1 MKNWLKK
8 YPKLYTLVQRSYFQF
23 FKRHI
28 FGITGPIRSLP
39 DFIIIGTV
47 RSGTTSLYYNICQH
61 QCVLTAAYDELG
73 FFDSNYHLG
82 LNWYRSLFPTLFSK
96 WVVKQKTQFA
106 ITGEDTPFYIWNP
119 LVAKRILKI
128 IPNVKLI
135 VLFRNPVDRAYSNYH
150 LAVREGSENLSFEDA
165 IQSELDSLKNSKIK
179 SDDDVKKY
187 TVPRSYIAKGFYAD
201 QLKIWLKLFKSK
213 QLFITS
219 TEDFES
225 NANNTLNKIYDFLE
239 IPQINLKNLEKHK
252 VASYPPMK
260 DETRKFLVDLY
271 KIHNEELFRM
281 ISKEFDWNK

>member
-1 MKNWLKK
+1 MKNWIKT
-8 YPKLYTLVQRSYFQF
+8 YPKLYSFVQRSYFQF

-61 QCVLTAAYDELG
+61 ECVLTAAYDELG

-82 LNWYRSLFPTLFSK
+82 LNWYRSLFPTSFSK
-96 WVVKQKTQFA
+96 WAVKQKTQFA

-128 IPNVKLI
+128 LPNIKLI

-165 IQSELDSLKNSKIK
+165 IQVELKNLDKINDNIK
-179 SDDDVKKY
+179 QDVNKY
-187 TVPRSYIAKGFYAD
+187 AIARSYIAKGFYAD
-201 QLKIWLKLFKSK
+201 QLKIWLELFRFE
-213 QLFITS
+213 QLIIIS
-219 TEDFES
+219 TEDLES
-225 NANNTLNKIYDFLE
+225 NPQKTLDNIYDFLK
-239 IPQINLKNLEKHK
+239 IPKNHVLIPEKQK
-252 VASYPPMK
+252 IASYPKIK
-260 DETRKFLVDLY
+260 DETRKFLIDLY
-271 KIHNEELFRM
+271 KKSNAELFTM
-281 ISKEFDWNK
+281 IGQTFDWDK

>member
-39 DFIIIGTV
+39 DFIIIGTA

-187 TVPRSYIAKGFYAD
+187 TIPRSYIAKGFYAD
-201 QLKIWLKLFKSK
+201 QLKIWLKLFKSE

-225 NANNTLNKIYDFLE
+225 NTENILNKIYDFLE

>member
-1 MKNWLKK
+1 MKANFFFKK
-8 YPKLYTLVQRSYFQF
+8 VFQKLYYQF
-23 FKRHI
+23 YKRNI
-28 FGITGPIRSLP
+28 YALTGPIRSLP

-47 RSGTTSLYYNICQH
+47 RSGSTSLYHNICQH
-61 QCVLTAAYDELG
+61 PCVLSASYDELG
-73 FFDSNYHLG
+73 FFDSNFHLG

-96 WVVKQKTQFA
+96 WLVKRKKQFA
-106 ITGEDTPFYIWNP
+106 ITGEDTPFYIWSP
-119 LVAKRILKI
+119 LVANRILKI
-128 IPNVKLI
+128 LPNIKLI

-150 LAVREGSENLSFEDA
+150 LGVREGSENLSFEDA
-165 IQSELDSLKNSKIK
+165 IQFELDSLKNFEIESE
-179 SDDDVKKY
+179 DDIKKY
-187 TVPRSYIAKGFYAD
+187 TISRSYIVKGFYAD

>member
-1 MKNWLKK
+1 MKNWIKT
-8 YPKLYTLVQRSYFQF
+8 YPKLYSFVQRSYFQF

-61 QCVLTAAYDELG
+61 ECILTAAYDELG

-96 WVVKQKTQFA
+96 WAVKQKTQFA

-128 IPNVKLI
+128 LPNIKLI

-165 IQSELDSLKNSKIK
+165 IQVELKNLDKINDNIK
-179 SDDDVKKY
+179 QDVNKY
-187 TVPRSYIAKGFYAD
+187 AIARSYIAKGFYAD
-201 QLKIWLKLFKSK
+201 QLKIWLELFRFE
-213 QLFITS
+213 QLIIIS
-219 TEDFES
+219 TEDLES
-225 NANNTLNKIYDFLE
+225 NPQKTLDNIYDFLK
-239 IPQINLKNLEKHK
+239 IPKNHVLIPEKQK
-252 VASYPPMK
+252 IASYPKIK
-260 DETRKFLVDLY
+260 DETRKFLIDLY
-271 KIHNEELFRM
+271 KKSNAELFTM
-281 ISKEFDWNK
+281 IGQTFDWDK

>member
-1 MKNWLKK
+1 MKN
-8 YPKLYTLVQRSYFQF
+8 TIRSSYHRII
-23 FKRHI
+23 KRGI
-28 FGITGPIRSLP
+28 AGITASSRVLP
-39 DFIIIGTV
+39 DFIIIGTA
-47 RSGTTSLYYNICQH
+47 RSGTTSLFYNICEH
-61 QCVLTAAYDELG
+61 SCVIPAAYDEIG

-82 LNWYRSLFPTLFSK
+82 INWYRSMFPTK
-96 WVVKQKTQFA
+96 KHMEKVKKNTEFA
-106 ITGEDTPFYIWNP
+106 ITGEDTPFYIWSP
-119 LVAKRILKI
+119 TVAKRILKI

-150 LAVREGSENLSFEDA
+150 LGVRAGSENLSFEDA
-165 IQSELDSLKNSKIK
+165 IQSELDRLKNSEIE

-187 TVPRSYIAKGFYAD
+187 TIPRSYIAKGFYSD
-201 QLKIWLKLFKSK
+201 QLKIWLKLFKSE

-225 NANNTLNKIYDFLE
+225 NTENILNKIYDFLE